1 MQTYA
6 ILLLTFREL
15 WAKKITIGLLVICT
29 LVWVMLAFALN
40 LDIVEG
46 SLAGMRIFGAEATP
60 TEVVR
65 DPETGEVITNP
76 DTGEALQE
84 IFSLERVVIEV
95 ERVVAGLAYW
105 AGILMALFA
114 TSSLLP
120 SLLEQGRV
128 DLLLSKPISR
138 ARLLG
143 GHLLGVFLT
152 MLVLVLYLFGMVWL
166 VMSWKT
172 GIWHPRFMQTMLVVV
187 SMFGVMYSVVA
198 LVGVTAR
205 SAPLA
210 LLVAYGLMFA
220 SLILAAKDQ
229 LAPQIN
235 PPWRQVFLGFYHV
248 LPNFG
253 EVTVMVVKL
262 TGGEAV
268 ASWYPLVSSL
278 LVGAVFFAATFY
290 FFTHRDF

>member
-29 LVWVMLAFALN
+29 LGWVMLAFALH

-46 SLAGMRIFGAEATP
+46 SLAGMRIFGAEATQ

-65 DPETGEVITNP
+65 DSETGEVIKNP
-76 DTGEALQE
+76 DTGEALRE
-84 IFSLERVVIEV
+84 MISLERVVIEV

-187 SMFGVMYSVVA
+187 GMFGVMYSVVT

-253 EVTVMVVKL
+253 EVTQLVVKL
-262 TGGEAV
+262 TGGDVV

-278 LVGAVFFAATFY
+278 LFGAVLIAASFY
-290 FFTHRDF
+290 FFTRRDF

>member
-1 MQTYA
+1 MQLSA
-6 ILLLTFREL
+6 ILLLTFRDL
-15 WAKKITIGLLVICT
+15 WAKKITLGLFVICT

-60 TEVVR
+60 TEAVRDSTTGEVIR
-65 DPETGEVITNP
+65 DPETGNAIT
-76 DTGEALQE
+76 EM
-84 IFSLERVVIEV
+84 FSLERVVIEV
-95 ERVVAGLAYW
+95 ERVVAVLAYW
-105 AGILMALFA
+105 AGILLALFA
-114 TSSLLP
+114 TASLLP
-120 SLLEQGRV
+120 SLLEPGRV

-143 GHLLGVFLT
+143 GHLVGVFLT
-152 MLVLVLYLFGMVWL
+152 MLWIALYLFGMVWL

-172 GIWHPRFMQTMLVVV
+172 GIWNPRFFQTMLIVVG
-187 SMFGVMYSVVA
+187 MFGVMYSVVA
-198 LVGVTAR
+198 LIGVTAR

-210 LLVAYGLMFA
+210 LLVTYGLMFA
-220 SLILAAKDQ
+220 SWILAAKDD

-235 PPWRQVFLGFYHV
+235 PPWRQVYLAFYHV

-253 EVTVMVVKL
+253 EVTVLVVKL

-268 ASWYPLVSSL
+268 ASWYPLLSSL
-278 LVGAVFFAATFY
+278 AFGAVLFAATFF
-290 FFTHRDF
+290 FFTRRDF